1 MKFIV
6 DAQLPKR
13 LSDFLRSRGHDSIHT
28 LDLQLRNA
36 TPDPAV
42 TRISINQ
49 KRVLVTKDSDFLDSY
64 LVNKVPYKL
73 LLITTGNITNNE
85 LLELIEDNLQRL
97 ISALKH
103 NWVVELTKE
112 TFLIHQ

>member
-28 LDLQLRNA
+28 LDLPLKNA
-36 TPDPAV
+36 TSDSAV
-42 TRISINQ
+42 TRISVNQ

-64 LVNKVPYKL
+64 LVNKEPYKL

-85 LLELIEDNLQRL
+85 LLDLIEENLQRL

-103 NWVVELTKE
+103 NSVVELTRE

>member
-28 LDLQLRNA
+28 LDLPLKNT
-36 TPDPAV
+36 TPDSAV
-42 TRISINQ
+42 TRISVNQ